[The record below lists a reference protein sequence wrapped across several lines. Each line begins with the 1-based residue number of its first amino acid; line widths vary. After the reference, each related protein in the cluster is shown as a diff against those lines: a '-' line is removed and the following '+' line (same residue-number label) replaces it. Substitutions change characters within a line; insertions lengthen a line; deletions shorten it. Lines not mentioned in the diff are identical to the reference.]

1 MPGKH
6 APASPRS
13 YYVSLARALGAA
25 LGAVALMV
33 IAVVILLSRGGDKDP
48 AASPAIS
55 PRATAS
61 TKSPSP
67 RPSASPTVS
76 PTATSSSATLAPSKV
91 TVNVQNGTA
100 RSGLAKDTAAKIREK
115 GYQVTQVNNAGSS
128 FSKSTIFYR
137 KGAKDEALAFQRT
150 FPEFTVI
157 KEATGSQTA
166 LLRVVIGADYP

>member
-33 IAVVILLSRGGDKDP
+33 VAVVILLSRGGDTNQ
-48 AASPAIS
+48 AGSPAIS

-67 RPSASPTVS
+67 SPSPTVS
-76 PTATSSSATLAPSKV
+76 PTATSSPTTLAPSKV

-100 RSGLAKDTAAKIREK
+100 RPGLARSTATKIENE
-115 GYQVTQVNNAGSS
+115 GYNVGQVNNAGSS

-150 FPEFTVI
+150 FPEFTVLR
-157 KEATGSQTA
+157 EATGSQTA
-166 LLRVVIGADYP
+166 MLRVVIGADYP